1 MDRGPGG
8 GPVEGGVEWSNYGY
22 CIISQ
27 TKKQNTHTMCGTL
40 HLGLLLMGTQ
50 NKETDNCQSLPALFK
65 QTWHNMTWRNKSG
78 WNLCNQK
85 PCMLKPDQFFK
96 LATLKCGEVA
106 YQLLFRIR
114 FSKSGPI
121 YWGQLVN
128 QQHQKPLSG
137 STTVGDVMWW
147 NSVLPARILKM
158 SFEINMLSWCDRA
171 CLYPG

>member
-1 MDRGPGG
+1 MDIGPGG

-22 CIISQ
+22 CVISQ
-27 TKKQNTHTMCGTL
+27 QKTKYTYHVWHVTSWAIAYGHPKQGNR
-40 HLGLLLMGTQ
+40 Q
-50 NKETDNCQSLPALFK
+50 LPIIACIFK
-65 QTWHNMTWRNKSG
+65 LTWHNMTWRNKSG

-85 PCMLKPDQFFK
+85 PCMLKPDQICK
-96 LATLKCGEVA
+96 LATLKCCEVA
-106 YQLLFRIR
+106 YQLLFRVR
-114 FSKSGPI
+114 FSKSGTI